1 MYNMYGCLGLLA
13 LLIIPSALQQFPPLT
28 VKEHL
33 VAIDE
38 WLDQWKT
45 LSSGSQARIIE
56 SQLSLELS
64 LKEVVA
70 EAVGVKE
77 QLEDLL
83 EDFTELVKIAQVT
96 QNVTSQFLTDLQVL
110 KGRQAVSGAV
120 QGGQVFMFVAYL
132 VTIAVLCL
140 VKHCNKHRE
149 RVAQSEFELIEA
161 KLQSNKAKRR
171 AAAARAKSAQ
181 EGLPRPAR
189 T

>member
-1 MYNMYGCLGLLA
+1 MYGCLCLLA
-13 LLIIPSALQQFPPLT
+13 LLIIPSALQQYTLT
-28 VKEHL
+28 VSEHL
-33 VAIDE
+33 VAINE

-45 LSSGSQARIIE
+45 LSLESQARIIE
-56 SQLSLELS
+56 SQLSQELS

-70 EAVGVKE
+70 EAVDVRA

-83 EDFTELVKIAQVT
+83 VDFAELVKMAQVT

>member
-1 MYNMYGCLGLLA
+1 MHKMLAPLLLLA
-13 LLIIPSALQQFPPLT
+13 ALILPSAQQTTPLT
-28 VKEHL
+28 KTVDQKFSTL
-33 VAIDE
+33 AN
-38 WLDQWKT
+38 WLEQWKE
-45 LSSGSQARIIE
+45 LSSSREIATGQALGRIATAGIE
-56 SQLSLELS
+56 VRKQL
-64 LKEVVA
+64 
-70 EAVGVKE
+70 E
-77 QLEDLL
+77 QL
-83 EDFTELVKIAQVT
+83 QVD
-96 QNVTSQFLTDLQVL
+96 LTDLIQIVQVSQANVTRDL
-110 KGRQAVSGAV
+110 EILRGRQAVGGAV

-149 RVAQSEFELIEA
+149 RLAQSEFELLEA

>member
-1 MYNMYGCLGLLA
+1 MFAPLLLLA
-13 LLIIPSALQQFPPLT
+13 ALIIPSAPQQQPRT
-28 VKEHL
+28 VDQQL
-33 VAIDE
+33 VALSE
-38 WLDQWKT
+38 WLRQWKD
-45 LSSGSQARIIE
+45 LSLRDLELLVGYAITTADFEELVNTVQAILNAT
-56 SQLSLELS
+56 SQLLLQCNTT
-64 LKEVVA
+64 
-70 EAVGVKE
+70 
-77 QLEDLL
+77 QLL
-83 EDFTELVKIAQVT
+83 I
-96 QNVTSQFLTDLQVL
+96 DLQIL

-149 RVAQSEFELIEA
+149 RLAQSEFELLEA

-181 EGLPRPAR
+181 EGMPRPAR